1 MAKKKEKKL
10 EEPKF
15 VVQPHDDSEFYY
27 VIAKEMK
34 KSKDKG
40 DFVALSYKEWLKK
53 YKDRYSVNG
62 ESYLS
67 STGKKG

>member
-1 MAKKKEKKL
+1 MAKQKAKKL

-15 VVQPHDDSEFYY
+15 AVQPHDDSEFYY

-34 KSKDKG
+34 KSKDSG
-40 DFVALSYKEWLKK
+40 DFVATSYKEWLKK
-53 YKDRYSVNG
+53 YKERYGKDG